1 MDEGKKEVV
10 RILSKKYIIQESILE
25 TPPEPEMGDIAL
37 PCFTLAKEY
46 KKSPVAIAQEI
57 VKTIEPAGLVRE
69 LKALGPYVNF
79 FLSKEKISQTL
90 FEDILKLKNDF
101 GKSLFGRGK
110 QIMLEFPSP
119 NTNKPLHLGHV
130 RNCFIGSTLSNLLEA
145 CSYKVI
151 RANLINDRGIH
162 ICKSMLAYMKFG
174 NNTEPDIKPDHFVG
188 KYYVLYS
195 QKEKEIPELESEGY
209 NLLRRWEAGER
220 DVVMLWKKMN
230 NWVYKGFDETLDRL
244 GVKID
249 VTYYESEFY
258 KQAKTLVLEAAEKG
272 IFEKDEKGNL
282 IANLEEK
289 NLPNKVVIRADG
301 TSIYATQD
309 IFLAKKKFDEFPE
322 VEKSIIITMHE
333 QQMHLKQVFA
343 ILERMNYSFA
353 NKCMHIMYG
362 IVNLPEGRMKS
373 REGTVVDADDL
384 MDEMIELAR
393 DAIKERHQNLSEKE
407 LKERARIIAMCALE
421 LHFLKFDDKKDIIF
435 NPKEAISFE
444 GESGP
449 YIQYVYARIA
459 SILEK
464 ANTKV
469 EKNIN
474 HTLLKASTEQ
484 KLISLLASFPTVV
497 QTAALQYRSAEIP
510 HYLLKVAQTFNEFYH
525 ACPVLQAEEETKKA
539 RILLIF
545 CVKQVIKNGLFLIGC
560 ECLEEM

>member
-10 RILSKKYIIQESILE
+10 RILSKKYVIPESVLE
-25 TPPEPEMGDIAL
+25 NPPDTAMGDIAL

-46 KKSPVAIAQEI
+46 KKSPAAIAQEI
-57 VKTIEPAGLVRE
+57 VKTIEPTGLIKE
-69 LKALGPYVNF
+69 LKAIGPYVNF
-79 FLSKEKISQTL
+79 FLKKEKISQSV

-110 QIMLEFPSP
+110 QMMLEFPSP

-130 RNCFIGSTLSNLLEA
+130 RNCFIGSTLSNLLDA

-162 ICKSMLAYMKFG
+162 ICKSMIAYMKFG
-174 NNTEPDIKPDHFVG
+174 NNIEPDVKGDHFVG
-188 KYYVLYS
+188 NYS
-195 QKEKEIPELESEGY
+195 QKEKENPEIETEAY
-209 NLLRRWEAGER
+209 ELLRRWEANER

-258 KQAKTLVLEAAEKG
+258 KQAKTLVLEAAERG
-272 IFEKDEKGNL
+272 LFEKDEKGNL

-309 IFLAKKKFDEFPE
+309 IFLAKRKFDEFPD

-343 ILERMNYSFA
+343 ILENLKYPFA

-384 MDEMIELAR
+384 MDEMINLAK
-393 DAIKERHQNLSEKE
+393 DAIKERHPELSEKE
-407 LKERARIIAMCALE
+407 LKERARKIGMCALKF
-421 LHFLKFDDKKDIIF
+421 HFLKFDDKKDIIF

-464 ANTKV
+464 ANAKV
-469 EKNIN
+469 DKNIN
-474 HTLLKASTEQ
+474 HSLLKDPTEQ
-484 KLISLLASFPTVV
+484 KIISLLASFPTIV
-497 QTAALQYRSAEIP
+497 QTAAIQYRSAEIP
-510 HYLLKVAQTFNEFYH
+510 HYLLKVAQAFNEFYH

-539 RILLIF
+539 RLLLIT
-545 CVKQVIKNGLFLIGC
+545 CVKQVIKNGLSLIGC